1 MIHKNIAIISIHII
15 SVTIDFEGEVLKVK
29 RVAKRKL
36 LFGILAA
43 FFLLIGACS
52 SGHGIN
58 KSKFKKAYIAA
69 HEVKNS
75 LDKGESYKQVGDRV
89 RQLSVEIK
97 ALKYTSEEEKELLDA
112 YSDLLATYKDGLV
125 LWKYKL
131 DFAFFDSMLKGRI
144 YVGQDVEPIV
154 LKYRFST
161 ESHLY
166 RPTGQYWKSIPGDSI
181 RIIWGN
187 ADSQLKVIEGMTT
200 Y

>member
-1 MIHKNIAIISIHII
+1 M
-15 SVTIDFEGEVLKVK
+15 
-29 RVAKRKL
+29 AKRKG
-36 LFGILAA
+36 FFTILAA
-43 FFLLIGACS
+43 IFFLIAACS
-52 SGHGIN
+52 SGPGIN
-58 KSKFKKAYIAA
+58 KSKFKKAYVAA

-75 LDKGESYKQVGDRV
+75 LATGASYKQVADRV
-89 RQLSVEIK
+89 KQLSVEIK
-97 ALKYTSEEEKELLDA
+97 TLKDATEEEKELLDA

-131 DFAFFDSMLKGRI
+131 DFAFFDSVLKGRI

-166 RPTGQYWKSIPGDSI
+166 KPTGQYWKSIPGDSI
-181 RIIWGN
+181 RIIWSN
-187 ADSQLKVIEGMTT
+187 ADSQLKVVEGMTN